1 MKTQI
6 TELFGMEVYTE
17 KAVRVGVVDDAVL
30 NVDTKKIDS
39 LAVSDL
45 NPELLQLKGFKGI
58 KVPYR
63 IIRSIGDVIIIRH
76 FSNMFPSKEV
86 D

>member
-39 LAVSDL
+39 LAISSL

-58 KVPYR
+58 KIPYR

-76 FSNMFPSKEV
+76 FPNMFPSKEM